1 MADSKP
7 PKTNNIPKAPDKDK
21 VVRFGNVPSVDLN
34 LIMSQPEALS
44 LIPETAALRYN
55 VLPVNVIDDTLTIVT
70 DYPDDFQL
78 IDTISRLTNKKI
90 TMATPSRGNLHDA
103 ITTQYKNYNAS
114 GFSEPAV
121 EEGGADNKYLD
132 ESVLDIIAP
141 MELVKEDEVDQSAV
155 QAAQDAPI
163 VKAVDMILTQA
174 VRERASDI
182 HIAPEEKVLKIR
194 YRVDGV
200 LHDSISLPPDIQSA
214 ILTRIKILAN
224 MNIAERRR
232 PQDGSFTGRVAG
244 KVIDFRVG
252 TIGTNWGECAV
263 LRVLDKTF
271 SLFELENCGMP
282 PYIRETYEQCLAA
295 PFGMII
301 ISGPTGSGK
310 TTTLYASLLK
320 LNSDELNI
328 MSIEDPV
335 EYKFKGV
342 RQIQVN
348 RAAGVTFAAG
358 LRACMRMDPDVI
370 LVGEIR
376 DQETAATA
384 INAALTGHLVLTSL
398 HANDAVGALVR
409 LVDLGVEPFLVTS
422 AVIATASQRLVR
434 RCCSKCSEVKKASLA
449 DALAYKQVTGKERDE
464 FTYGAGCNACNFK
477 GYRGRI
483 GVFELLTVTDSIRS
497 LVARNAGAS
506 EIKAQALK
514 EGMLPMRH
522 HGMML
527 AKEGVTTP
535 SEVARH
541 VFTIG

>member
-7 PKTNNIPKAPDKDK
+7 PKINNIPKAPDKDK

-200 LHDSISLPPDIQSA
+200 LHERLPP
-214 ILTRIKILAN
+214 
-224 MNIAERRR
+224 
-232 PQDGSFTGRVAG
+232 
-244 KVIDFRVG
+244 
-252 TIGTNWGECAV
+252 
-263 LRVLDKTF
+263 
-271 SLFELENCGMP
+271 
-282 PYIRETYEQCLAA
+282 
-295 PFGMII
+295 
-301 ISGPTGSGK
+301 
-310 TTTLYASLLK
+310 
-320 LNSDELNI
+320 
-328 MSIEDPV
+328 
-335 EYKFKGV
+335 
-342 RQIQVN
+342 
-348 RAAGVTFAAG
+348 
-358 LRACMRMDPDVI
+358 
-370 LVGEIR
+370 
-376 DQETAATA
+376 
-384 INAALTGHLVLTSL
+384 
-398 HANDAVGALVR
+398 
-409 LVDLGVEPFLVTS
+409 
-422 AVIATASQRLVR
+422 
-434 RCCSKCSEVKKASLA
+434 
-449 DALAYKQVTGKERDE
+449 
-464 FTYGAGCNACNFK
+464 
-477 GYRGRI
+477 GYRHPDR
-483 GVFELLTVTDSIRS
+483 R
-497 LVARNAGAS
+497 
-506 EIKAQALK
+506 AL
-514 EGMLPMRH
+514 
-522 HGMML
+522 
-527 AKEGVTTP
+527 
-535 SEVARH
+535 
-541 VFTIG
+541 